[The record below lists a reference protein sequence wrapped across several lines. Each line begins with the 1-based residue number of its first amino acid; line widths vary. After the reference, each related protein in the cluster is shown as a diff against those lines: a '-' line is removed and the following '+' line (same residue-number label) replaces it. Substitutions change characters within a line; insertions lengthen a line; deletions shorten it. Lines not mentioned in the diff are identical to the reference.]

1 MFSNIR
7 LLGLTKFH
15 DTILFC
21 NAVSDT
27 EGDCLIE
34 TPDADDIVHVIETV
48 HDNLYGKYIPFI
60 TYGSRT
66 ELRTKYNLYSRLEL
80 NKYYAETYQSFVT
93 FVITYGQI
101 GEQHVL
107 DKN

>member
-21 NAVSDT
+21 TAVSDT

-48 HDNLYGKYIPFI
+48 HDNLLPRIHISEPTTQAESSYAAFCLKKN
-60 TYGSRT
+60 T
-66 ELRTKYNLYSRLEL
+66 L
-80 NKYYAETYQSFVT
+80 NAS
-93 FVITYGQI
+93 
-101 GEQHVL
+101 
-107 DKN
+107 DP